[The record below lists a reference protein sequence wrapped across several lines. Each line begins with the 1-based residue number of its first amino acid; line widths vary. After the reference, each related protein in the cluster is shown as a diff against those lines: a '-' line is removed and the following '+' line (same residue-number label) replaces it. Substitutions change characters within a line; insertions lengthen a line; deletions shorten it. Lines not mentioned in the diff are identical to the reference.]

1 MKVLITGGCGFVGSN
16 LAKHF
21 KKLDWVTGVTV
32 FDNLH
37 RRGSELNVPLLKE
50 QGINFVHGDVRN
62 KEDLNALG
70 LHDIVIEASAEP
82 SVHAGLNGDPSY
94 IVNSNLI
101 GAINCLDYATCHKS
115 IFVFLSSSRVYSIPE
130 LRKIQLGVPQQNT
143 SRLEVLPTFDKG
155 IDESFPTTGPR
166 SFYGTTKLAA
176 ELLVEEYH
184 HTYGLR
190 TVINRC
196 GVLSGPGQFGKTDQG
211 VVTLWMAAHYF
222 GFPLTYK
229 GFGGHGKQVRDILHV
244 GDLARLIEME
254 INRLD
259 EVNGRM
265 FNVGGGT
272 ENAISLVELTQK
284 CEDITGNSMAQI
296 QEDPNTS
303 PVDIPYY
310 VSDNGRIRATL
321 GWKPSKSIDDILGEV
336 FQWFNNDG
344 DNGPLRKIF
353 MEGSK

>member
-37 RRGSELNVPLLKE
+37 RRGSELNVSLLKE
-50 QGINFVHGDVRN
+50 LGINFVHGDVRN
-62 KEDLNALG
+62 KEDLNALEP
-70 LHDIVIEASAEP
+70 HDIVIEASAEP
-82 SVHAGLNGDPSY
+82 SVHAGITGDPSY
-94 IVNSNLI
+94 VVNSNLI
-101 GAINCLDYATCHKS
+101 GAINCLDYATRHKS
-115 IFVFLSSSRVYSIPE
+115 IFIFLSSSRVYSIPE
-130 LRKIQLGVPQQNT
+130 LRGLLSIPT
-143 SRLEVLPTFDKG
+143 ASRMVSTLPEG
-155 IDESFPTTGPR
+155 ID
-166 SFYGTTKLAA
+166 

-244 GDLARLIEME
+244 RDLGRLIETQ
-254 INRLD
+254 INRLN
-259 EVNGRM
+259 EVNGGV
-265 FNVGGGT
+265 FNIGGGT
-272 ENAISLVELTQK
+272 ENSVSLIELTQK
-284 CEDITGNSMAQI
+284 CEELTGNSMAQI
-296 QEDPNTS
+296 REDPNTS
-303 PVDIPYY
+303 SVDIPYY
-310 VSDNGRIRATL
+310 VSDNKRIGATL
-321 GWKPSKSIDDILGEV
+321 GWRPSISVDEILREIH
-336 FQWFNNDG
+336 QWLCNDG
-344 DNGPLRKIF
+344 DDGSLRKLF
-353 MEGSK
+353 LEGSR